1 MTARVA
7 LALEAPP
14 ESPAPESTRAAAR
27 TEPVVVPPEQVH
39 NLGPASRIPPGEGR
53 TFWVQGREIA
63 VFRDRRR
70 QVFAS
75 QSWCPHHFGSLSDG
89 SVGYGEVTCPLHGM
103 RFDLRTGAA
112 RGHECG
118 TLRTWRIRISRDG
131 DLLLT
136 LPASE

>member
-14 ESPAPESTRAAAR
+14 ERQTAPAPA
-27 TEPVVVPPEQVH
+27 EPVVPIRPTEAPGEVH
-39 NLGPASRIPPGEGR
+39 NLGPAARVPPGEGR
-53 TFWVQGREIA
+53 TYWVQGREIA

-70 QVFAS
+70 QLFAS
-75 QSWCPHHFGSLSDG
+75 QSWCPHHFGSLSEG
-89 SVGYGEVTCPLHGM
+89 AVGYAEVACPLHGM

-112 RGHECG
+112 RGHACG
-118 TLRTWRIRISRDG
+118 ELRTYRIRVSRDG

-136 LPASE
+136 LPTS

>member
-7 LALEAPP
+7 LALEPSPEPLVDAPLA
-14 ESPAPESTRAAAR
+14 PAR
-27 TEPVVVPPEQVH
+27 PPIAPGEVH
-39 NLGPASRIPPGEGR
+39 NLGPASRVPPGEGR
-53 TFWVQGREIA
+53 TYWVQGREIA

-75 QSWCPHHFGSLSDG
+75 QSWCPHHFGSLGDG

-112 RGHECG
+112 RGHDCG
-118 TLRTWRIRISRDG
+118 TLRTYAVRISRDG

-136 LPASE
+136 LP

>member
-14 ESPAPESTRAAAR
+14 ESVTGE
-27 TEPVVVPPEQVH
+27 VY
-39 NLGPASRIPPGEGR
+39 NLGPASRLQPGEGR
-53 TFWVQGREIA
+53 TYWVNGREIA
-63 VFRDRRR
+63 VYRDRRR

-75 QSWCPHHFGSLSDG
+75 QSWCPHHFGSLG
-89 SVGYGEVTCPLHGM
+89 EGAVGYGEVTCPLHGM
-103 RFDLRTGAA
+103 RFDLRTGAP

-118 TLRTWRIRISRDG
+118 SLRTYRIRISRDG